1 MGIMTESQTLNR
13 TATIRD
19 VAESCG
25 VSAMTVTRCFGKGYI
40 APATRSRIEAA
51 AWKLGYVPNQL
62 AQTLR
67 HGKSN
72 IIGGLWLLS
81 MPHLTTHA
89 AYLLGNSIGK
99 AGYTPWINNTLA
111 QWKQVRTALRNFLS
125 HQVSG
130 LIFQANKTLLGDKE
144 ICQLLKSF
152 PALLLVVHEK
162 ADLPYDQVVHKR
174 GPAIEQMIE
183 HLTDR
188 GCRKICL
195 LANEA
200 GNRDEAFI
208 TSVTNHGIEYYKIIR
223 PYNTTPRIGE
233 GICRVLDD
241 TYPDDMPFDAIIST
255 SDEGAAAVVSMLH
268 KRGLKV
274 PEDVAVIGCND
285 SDFSRY
291 FSPPL
296 ATAAFHYDRVA
307 DTATEM
313 LLERM
318 KNPNAEQKIKS
329 INMTFIPRESAG

>member
-1 MGIMTESQTLNR
+1 MKESQTLNR
-13 TATIRD
+13 SATIRD

-40 APATRSRIEAA
+40 APETRKRIEAA

-99 AGYTPWINNTLA
+99 AGYTPWINNTLS
-111 QWKQVRTALRNFLS
+111 QWKQVRIALRDFLS
-125 HQVSG
+125 HQVGG
-130 LIFQANKTLLGDKE
+130 LIFQANETLLSDKE
-144 ICQLLKSF
+144 IRQLLKSF
-152 PALLLVVHEK
+152 PSLLLVVQK
-162 ADLPYDQVVHKR
+162 KSDLPYDQLLHRR

-183 HLTDR
+183 HLTSK
-188 GCRKICL
+188 GYRKICL
-195 LANEA
+195 LAGENS
-200 GNRDEAFI
+200 NRDESFMA
-208 TSVTNHGIEYYKIIR
+208 SVTDNPNIEYHEIIR
-223 PYNTTPRIGE
+223 PYDTNPHIGD
-233 GICRVLDD
+233 GIWRAVGEK
-241 TYPDDMPFDAIIST
+241 YPKDMPFDAIIST
-255 SDEGAAAVVSMLH
+255 SDEGAAAVVSMLQT
-268 KRGLKV
+268 RGLKV

-291 FSPPL
+291 FNPPL
-296 ATAAFHYDRVA
+296 ATATFHYDKVA
-307 DTATEM
+307 DTATQM

-318 KNPNAEQKIKS
+318 KNPNAEQKNKS